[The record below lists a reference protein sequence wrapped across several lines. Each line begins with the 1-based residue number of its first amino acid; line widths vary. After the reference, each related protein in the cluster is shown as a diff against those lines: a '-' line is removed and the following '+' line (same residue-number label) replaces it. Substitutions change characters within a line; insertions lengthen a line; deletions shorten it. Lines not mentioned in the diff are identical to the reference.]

1 MNKIFVILIFSIF
14 LSNCS
19 LNENSRIWNKKEKIE
34 NENKVSKKILTEK
47 EIISTEFNPL
57 LKLDLSKNKQN
68 NKIFDPLNNF
78 GSSKYNGQ
86 LNKVNQYKFSKLE
99 NFNQFN
105 FEPLILDNG
114 VIVFEKKGTIIR
126 FNDNKKVVWKN
137 NFYSKT
143 EKKIHPTL
151 SFAMT
156 NKNLLV
162 ADSIAKV
169 SSINLQTGNL
179 IWSKKSEY
187 PFNSEIKIFKD
198 KFFVVDFKNTLRCF
212 YIKDGTECW
221 NIKTEDSFTVS
232 NSKFSM
238 LIKDNLV
245 IYNNSLG
252 DITAVDISSGLIE
265 WQLPTQKSSIMN
277 ETYSFNFSKLVS
289 DGSSIYFSNNKNQ
302 FYSVDLSSG
311 TTNWM
316 SEINSILTPIIIG
329 NFIFTVSENGYLFT
343 IKKNEGKTRV
353 VKNFFD
359 SEQVNALLKLYKN
372 LPVEIFN
379 KRQNIMKKKWSDN
392 FEADLQKI
400 FIDKLKVEIG
410 DFFMDNPKTKDN
422 LNSLGLFQES
432 FSPVSVHADTGFN
445 FDKVIYKQT
454 LMPLTSKG
462 ETVIFKNKFYG
473 NSTNF
478 TIDENEL
485 KIKKLNY
492 GQNLRSSK
500 HLEIFEK
507 KPFKKEDHERYLQ
520 HEKIENLSGL
530 EIDLVYEWELG
541 SMLIF
546 DRTRLHCSSSIIDG
560 KKIGLTTFTKK

>member
-1 MNKIFVILIFSIF
+1 MNKVFVILIFSIF

-34 NENKVSKKILTEK
+34 NKDKVSKKILAEK

-86 LNKVNQYKFSKLE
+86 INKINNYKFSKLE

-126 FNDNKKVVWKN
+126 FNDNQKVVWKN

-151 SFAMT
+151 SFAIT
-156 NKNLLV
+156 DKNLIV
-162 ADSIAKV
+162 ADSIAKI
-169 SSINLQTGNL
+169 SSINLLTGNL

-187 PFNSEIKIFKD
+187 PFNSEIKISKD

-212 YIKDGTECW
+212 YIKDGSECW
-221 NIKTEDSFTVS
+221 NIKTEESFTVS

-252 DITAVDISSGLIE
+252 DITAVDISSGLIQ
-265 WQLPTQKSSIMN
+265 WQLPTQKSSIVN
-277 ETYSFNFSKLVS
+277 ETYGFNFSKLVS

-302 FYSVDLSSG
+302 FFSVDLSSG
-311 TTNWM
+311 TTNWI

-329 NFIFTVSENGYLFT
+329 NFIFTISENGYLFT
-343 IKKNEGKTRV
+343 IQKNEGNIIRINDIYKNFNLKKRKKIKPTGFTIGGNNLYLTNSDGNLIVINLSTGNVLKIEKVGRDLISKPLIYNENLFI
-353 VKNFFD
+353 VKN
-359 SEQVNALLKLYKN
+359 
-372 LPVEIFN
+372 
-379 KRQNIMKKKWSDN
+379 
-392 FEADLQKI
+392 
-400 FIDKLKVEIG
+400 G
-410 DFFMDNPKTKDN
+410 
-422 LNSLGLFQES
+422 
-432 FSPVSVHADTGFN
+432 
-445 FDKVIYKQT
+445 
-454 LMPLTSKG
+454 
-462 ETVIFKNKFYG
+462 
-473 NSTNF
+473 
-478 TIDENEL
+478 
-485 KIKKLNY
+485 
-492 GQNLRSSK
+492 
-500 HLEIFEK
+500 
-507 KPFKKEDHERYLQ
+507 
-520 HEKIENLSGL
+520 
-530 EIDLVYEWELG
+530 
-541 SMLIF
+541 
-546 DRTRLHCSSSIIDG
+546 SIIQYD
-560 KKIGLTTFTKK
+560 

>member
-1 MNKIFVILIFSIF
+1 MNKVIVILIFSIF

-34 NENKVSKKILTEK
+34 NENKVLKKIFTEK
-47 EIISTEFNPL
+47 EVISTEFNPL
-57 LKLDLSKNKQN
+57 LKLDLSKNTQN

-86 LNKVNQYKFSKLE
+86 MNKINNYKFSKLE

-114 VIVFEKKGTIIR
+114 IIIYDKKGTVIR
-126 FNDNKKVVWKN
+126 FNDNTNVVWKN

-143 EKKIHPTL
+143 EKKINPTL

-156 NKNLLV
+156 DKNLLV
-162 ADSIAKV
+162 ADSIAKI

-221 NIKTEDSFTVS
+221 NIKNEDSFTVS
-232 NSKFSM
+232 KSKFSL

-252 DITAVDISSGLIE
+252 DITAVDISSGLIQ

-277 ETYSFNFSKLVS
+277 ETYGFNFSKLVS

-302 FYSVDLSSG
+302 FYSVDLKSG

-329 NFIFTVSENGYLFT
+329 NFIFTVSENGYFFT
-343 IKKNEGKTRV
+343 IQKSEGNIIRINDIYKNFNFKKRERIRPTGLTIGGNNLYLTNSDGNLIVISLSAGNVLKIEKVGRDLISKPLIYNENLFI
-353 VKNFFD
+353 VKNG
-359 SEQVNALLKLYKN
+359 SITLY
-372 LPVEIFN
+372 
-379 KRQNIMKKKWSDN
+379 D
-392 FEADLQKI
+392 
-400 FIDKLKVEIG
+400 
-410 DFFMDNPKTKDN
+410 
-422 LNSLGLFQES
+422 
-432 FSPVSVHADTGFN
+432 
-445 FDKVIYKQT
+445 
-454 LMPLTSKG
+454 
-462 ETVIFKNKFYG
+462 
-473 NSTNF
+473 
-478 TIDENEL
+478 
-485 KIKKLNY
+485 
-492 GQNLRSSK
+492 
-500 HLEIFEK
+500 
-507 KPFKKEDHERYLQ
+507 
-520 HEKIENLSGL
+520 
-530 EIDLVYEWELG
+530 
-541 SMLIF
+541 
-546 DRTRLHCSSSIIDG
+546 
-560 KKIGLTTFTKK
+560 